1 MANGDQADDGGI
13 FIISRNLDKV
23 VELDQVLFQS
33 QLALLHLVYFII
45 MMTMMMTLKMVMM
58 RSTFL
63 HLSAITSIFSFFL
76 SLTRSNWSWFQP
88 LPLLYKIWSNVFLI
102 SGEMMSSSF
111 IFSHR
116 PEREMFAWK
125 FTRPLLYWALYKNI
139 FSPRLPVTSWIRLGY
154 FTL

>member
-88 LPLLYKIWSNVFLI
+88 LPLLYKI
-102 SGEMMSSSF
+102 
-111 IFSHR
+111 
-116 PEREMFAWK
+116 
-125 FTRPLLYWALYKNI
+125 
-139 FSPRLPVTSWIRLGY
+139 
-154 FTL
+154 